1 MKNGCALKRKIKST
15 YYERVSLT
23 NFNST
28 LEYFNL
34 NYISIVVFL
43 KEGLVQVPLQKHRSL
58 IPLKSVLK
66 K

>member
-28 LEYFNL
+28 LEGFNK
-34 NYISIVVFL
+34 NYIPTVVFL
-43 KEGLVQVPLQKHRSL
+43 KEGLVQVPLQKASVKHQSL
-58 IPLKSVLK
+58 IPL
-66 K
+66 

>member
-1 MKNGCALKRKIKST
+1 MKNGCALKIKKKIT

-28 LEYFNL
+28 LEGLNK

-43 KEGLVQVPLQKHRSL
+43 KEGLV
-58 IPLKSVLK
+58 
-66 K
+66 